1 MASDRSDTEPGALQ
15 GIFRGAASKRGKS
28 DIMADIESHRR
39 IAFAYPDL
47 TALIKKYAVVDLHF
61 HSRYSDGFNDIAAI
75 AKRARKLGIG
85 IAITDHNRIGGA
97 VEIDRYRDVFSIPGI
112 EITSKEGAHLLVYFY
127 EVKALEMFYSELAP
141 YVGREI
147 LASTALSMESIIA
160 CAREY
165 RSVIIFPHPYC
176 AVYTGICN
184 PMFSEKRQE
193 ALIAM
198 VDGIEAI
205 NAGNLHRWN
214 LESALLGFNMDMGL
228 TAGSDGH
235 NLFQMGRA
243 VTYAACKKK
252 RAAFLDAVK
261 EKRSRAIGKEIN
273 LLRKVTSNS
282 VKFPSNIKN
291 SQEIMGKNV
300 RYGYAVINHKSRQ
313 FRENMQRIRQNRTT
327 LKKGFTPIDPSDA
340 E

>member
-1 MASDRSDTEPGALQ
+1 MT
-15 GIFRGAASKRGKS
+15 
-28 DIMADIESHRR
+28 DIERHRR
-39 IAFAYPDL
+39 VVFDYPDL

-61 HSRYSDGFNDIAAI
+61 HSRYSDGFNDIDAI
-75 AKRARKLGIG
+75 ARRARKLGIG

-97 VEIDRYRDVFSIPGI
+97 VAIDRYRDVFSIPGI

-127 EVKALEMFYSELAP
+127 EAAELEKFYAELVP
-141 YVGREI
+141 YIGREV
-147 LASTALSMESIIA
+147 LASTALSMESLIA
-160 CAREY
+160 CARGY
-165 RSVIIFPHPYC
+165 RSVIVFPHPYC

-184 PMFSEKRQE
+184 PLFSEKRQE
-193 ALIAM
+193 ALVSMA
-198 VDGIEAI
+198 DGIEAI

-214 LESALLGFNMDMGL
+214 LESALLGFNMDTAV

-243 VTYAACKKK
+243 VTYAPCEKN
-252 RAAFLDAVK
+252 RTAFLDAVK
-261 EKRSRAIGKEIN
+261 QKRSWVIGKEIN

-282 VKFPSNIKN
+282 VKFPTNIRN

-313 FRENMQRIRQNRTT
+313 FRENVQRIRQKRTT
-327 LKKGFTPIDPSDA
+327 LKNLSGPGKPSDA
-340 E
+340 